1 MDDIFF
7 LKMALSFLIG
17 GAWITLAT
25 VLAEKFGTKLGGVI
39 AGLPSTTAVALF
51 FIAWTQTP
59 LIVSEATTI
68 IPLAMGANALFV
80 LAYSLLVRY
89 GFWLSLTAALG
100 IWLVLSFGL
109 VLLNFDNFPLS
120 LAGFVVLLTFAYFI
134 LEKKSGITSE
144 GKKDVHYTGRQL
156 ISRAIFS
163 GVMVAFAVLM
173 GKVGGPL
180 WGGIFSIFPAVYI
193 SIIFITHLAHGKSF
207 SLAILKV
214 VMLSGQVN
222 VIIYVITARYT
233 YLHLG
238 LFWGTFFPYLVSL
251 ASTCLLYYYVT
262 RKVA

>member
-1 MDDIFF
+1 MDDVFF
-7 LKMALSFLIG
+7 LKLVLSFIIG

-25 VLAEKFGTKLGGVI
+25 VLAEKFGTRLGGVI

-89 GFWLSLTAALG
+89 SFWLSLAAALG
-100 IWLVLSFGL
+100 LWFALSFGL
-109 VLLNFDNFPLS
+109 VLLKFDNFPLS
-120 LAGFVVLLTFAYFI
+120 LAGFVVLLAFVYFI

-144 GKKDVHYTGRQL
+144 GKKDMRYTGRQL
-156 ISRAIFS
+156 IFRAIFS
-163 GVMVAFAVLM
+163 GIMIAFAVLM
-173 GKVGGPL
+173 GKVSGPL

-222 VIIYVITARYT
+222 VIIYVIAARYT

-238 LFWGTFFPYLVSL
+238 LFWGTFFPYLASL

-262 RKVA
+262 KKVA

>member
-7 LKMALSFLIG
+7 LKLVLSFIIG
-17 GAWITLAT
+17 GAWIALAT
-25 VLAEKFGTKLGGVI
+25 VLAEKFGTRLGGVI

-80 LAYSLLVRY
+80 LVYSLLARY
-89 GFWLSLTAALG
+89 GFWLSLTTALG
-100 IWLVLSFGL
+100 LWFALSLGL
-109 VLLNFDNFPLS
+109 VLLKFDNFPLS
-120 LAGFVVLLTFAYFI
+120 LAGFVALLAFTYFI

-144 GKKDVHYTGRQL
+144 GRKDVRYTGRQL

-163 GVMVAFAVLM
+163 GIMVAFAVLV

-238 LFWGTFFPYLVSL
+238 LFWGTFFPYLASL

>member
-1 MDDIFF
+1 MDDIFY
-7 LKMALSFLIG
+7 LKLALSFLIG

-25 VLAEKFGTKLGGVI
+25 VLAEKFGTKLGGII
-39 AGLPSTTAVALF
+39 AGLPSMTAVALF

-59 LIVSEATTI
+59 LVVSEATTI
-68 IPLAMGANALFV
+68 MPLAMGGNALFV
-80 LAYSLLVRY
+80 LVYSLLVRH

-100 IWLVLSFGL
+100 LWLALSLGL
-109 VLLNFDNFPLS
+109 VLLKLDNFPLS
-120 LAGFVVLLTFAYFI
+120 LAGFVVLLAFSYFI

-163 GVMVAFAVLM
+163 GIMVAFAVLM

-193 SIIFITHLAHGKSF
+193 SIIFITHLAHGESF
-207 SLAILKV
+207 SLATLKIT
-214 VMLSGQVN
+214 MLSGQVN

-233 YLHLG
+233 YLYLG
-238 LFWGTFFPYLVSL
+238 LFWGTFFPYLASL
-251 ASTCLLYYYVT
+251 ASTCFLYYYVT
-262 RKVA
+262 RKIT